1 MLLTKRC
8 VPVTLSLMAL
18 TWPVL
23 AALAFTL
30 GGVFMKYAD
39 GLTHAGPTAAFVALF
54 GVGAVLQSRAMRG
67 AELGTTY
74 ILVLGLEAILAF
86 GLGVW
91 LFGESVTVPKAA
103 AVVLIVAGIALLRV
117 S

>member
-1 MLLTKRC
+1 MTLTM
-8 VPVTLSLMAL
+8 PI
-18 TWPVL
+18 L

-30 GGVFMKYAD
+30 GGVFMKHAD
-39 GLTHAGPTAAFVALF
+39 GLRHAGPVAGFVALF
-54 GVGAVLQSRAMRG
+54 GVGAALQSQAMRR
-67 AELGTTY
+67 AELGPTY

-91 LFGESVTVPKAA
+91 LFGESVTPARVA
-103 AVVLIVAGIALLRV
+103 AVVLIVAGIALLRA